1 VNTSEYPIDLNQLY
15 DLLYN
20 RYGNLGWWPAKDA
33 YEMCV
38 GAILTQNTSW
48 SSVEKAMARFDGRL
62 SPEFIRSVSDDELT
76 QIIRPSG
83 FFNQKAARIR
93 ALTAWLEGLGCAPA
107 ECHLSTHELR
117 CQLLDIKGVGRETAD
132 SILVYA
138 FGRLSFVVD
147 AYTRRLLTRLGYE
160 VPSDYDDI
168 RLMIESAVPEKLYIY
183 NNFHALIV
191 EQCKQHC
198 LKKPKC
204 TNCPLFNICPRN
216 GIQSDKE
223 K

>member
-1 VNTSEYPIDLNQLY
+1 MSGIGHPVDLNRLY
-15 DLLYN
+15 GLLYEH
-20 RYGNLGWWPAKDA
+20 YGDLGWWPARDA

-48 SSVEKAMARFDGRL
+48 SSVEKAIARFEGRL
-62 SPEFIRSVSDDELT
+62 SPEYVRSISDEVLT
-76 QIIRPSG
+76 DIIRPSG

-93 ALTAWLEGLGCAPA
+93 ALTQWLEGLGCAPD
-107 ECHLSTHELR
+107 ECRLSTQELR

-147 AYTRRLLTRLGYE
+147 AYTRRLLTRLGYTL
-160 VPSDYDDI
+160 PGDYDGI
-168 RLMIESAVPEKLYIY
+168 RRMIEASVPAELYIY

-198 LKKPKC
+198 LKKPRC
-204 TNCPLFNICPRN
+204 TGCPLSEVCTRS
-216 GIQSDKE
+216 GVQSVEE